1 MIWVAWGLETKSDS
15 DCRVAVNAFQ
25 KGAMNKKNV
34 LIVEDDINSRE
45 GLKAMIGMYGFNVD
59 TSKDGLQAI
68 KKIKEKF
75 FEVAVIDINLP
86 PVLNVEING
95 WDLIRIFRSFNP
107 DIHIIVVSGEKGI
120 QGRAQHF
127 NLDGCLEKPI
137 RPSHLKSLMET
148 LHE

>member
-1 MIWVAWGLETKSDS
+1 MA
-15 DCRVAVNAFQ
+15 
-25 KGAMNKKNV
+25 KKNV
-34 LIVEDDINSRE
+34 LIVEDDMNSRE
-45 GLKAMIGMYGFNVD
+45 GLKAMLGMYGYNAD

-95 WDLIRIFRSFNP
+95 WDLIRIFRSYNP
-107 DIHIIVVSGEKGI
+107 SIDIIVVSGEKGI

>member
-1 MIWVAWGLETKSDS
+1 MLGI
-15 DCRVAVNAFQ
+15 
-25 KGAMNKKNV
+25 
-34 LIVEDDINSRE
+34 
-45 GLKAMIGMYGFNVD
+45 YGYNVD

-107 DIHIIVVSGEKGI
+107 GINIIVVSGEKGI
-120 QGRAQHF
+120 QSRAQHF
-127 NLDGCLEKPI
+127 NLLGCLEKPI
-137 RPSHLKSLMET
+137 RLSVLKSLME
-148 LHE
+148 EIA